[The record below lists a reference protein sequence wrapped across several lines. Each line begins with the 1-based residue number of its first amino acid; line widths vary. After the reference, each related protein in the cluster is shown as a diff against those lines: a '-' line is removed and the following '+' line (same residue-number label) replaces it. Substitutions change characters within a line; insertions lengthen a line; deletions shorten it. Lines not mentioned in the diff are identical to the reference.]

1 MKSNLCQCI
10 TVSVS
15 VMKMDKYLKLS
26 SSDTPKPSKIRKYD
40 TNYIELGFIKGN
52 GGKPMCVICLQLLAN
67 EAMKLAKLK
76 RHLLTK
82 HLEYSNKPKDFFIR
96 KGEEYF
102 HQRTRLTN
110 VDQLSARRHI
120 PFVMIVAVIATIWN
134 IGGLW
139 WPKTLLRSFIC
150 VHMCLCFLCVP
161 SPALHFVIATSP
173 N

>member
-1 MKSNLCQCI
+1 
-10 TVSVS
+10 
-15 VMKMDKYLKLS
+15 
-26 SSDTPKPSKIRKYD
+26 
-40 TNYIELGFIKGN
+40 
-52 GGKPMCVICLQLLAN
+52 MCVICLQLLAN

-150 VHMCLCFLCVP
+150 VHLCLCFLCVP
-161 SPALHFVIATSP
+161 SPVSRYVPSSVSRYVPSPVFQVSYLPFTCLVFCDCHFS
-173 N
+173 